1 MALTLIPET
10 LFPVLPAGGDGTT
23 RPLHQGEC
31 VRRAWPQVLGD
42 GDRPGVVSPGAL
54 CPPAGAGA
62 PAAPGQR
69 TRRRGRRE
77 QGTGRRDTPA
87 RGPGRWGPPGRPA
100 VAHVRRGHAAS
111 SPAPASRGGNGAL
124 AASPAPPERPGPA
137 SAATAPCRRPH
148 LPAHVQQRV
157 IVFIVQLL
165 LAQGRRHLRNLSPRQ
180 TGRPRSGGTGGRRRA
195 PRERPGGATAAP
207 GGPEA
212 RRRRPRRRAARLR
225 PAPPRGRGRERRPGP
240 STCCPRTQAR
250 PGRARSVRGPGKRDL
265 AGAGG
270 GGHPLRAAETGPCGT
285 SLPAWP
291 APRARRTRLPARL
304 CTGDLHM
311 GFVPPPLLSLLQN
324 LDQRVGLL
332 FFISY
337 DCPVCRSVGP
347 VFCCLK

>member
-180 TGRPRSGGTGGRRRA
+180 TGRPRSGGTGGRRRHSG
-195 PRERPGGATAAP
+195 PWRSGGASPPPAPESSAPAPCAPARPRAGAAP
-207 GGPEA
+207 GPLHVLPAHPSPAGPRQVCAGTGQARLGGRRRWWAPSA
-212 RRRRPRRRAARLR
+212 RRGDR
-225 PAPPRGRGRERRPGP
+225 
-240 STCCPRTQAR
+240 
-250 PGRARSVRGPGKRDL
+250 
-265 AGAGG
+265 
-270 GGHPLRAAETGPCGT
+270 PLRH
-285 SLPAWP
+285 
-291 APRARRTRLPARL
+291 LPARL
-304 CTGDLHM
+304 AGPQGAAHPLAGPSLHWR
-311 GFVPPPLLSLLQN
+311 PPHGICSAPIALA
-324 LDQRVGLL
+324 
-332 FFISY
+332 
-337 DCPVCRSVGP
+337 PTEPRSEGGP
-347 VFCCLK
+347 PHFHFL